1 MPLNVLLAGGAD
13 TPMLQAFAQATQAV
27 AAGGDVFVTP
37 GPFRRAHEIDEVRAM
52 SQKHGIG
59 LIVPTIDD
67 DLPLWAALSGSFAA
81 AGTHVAVSSASTVAM
96 CHDRHLTCRSLAL
109 MGIPAAATWLP
120 AQVTTDLPLPLM
132 VLSRNPRAGAEP
144 VRVSSVQELDFC
156 LSHRPDAIVQ
166 AALDGPEFEVD
177 VCCDLKGRLI
187 SVTPTEYAELAVC
200 VTSAVQLV
208 GPATIYGTLA
218 GDRPVVRAIS
228 PRLSTTM
235 DLTQGAAARV
245 PTALVEM
252 ALVRR
257 TQLGMYGGLAA
268 VMGAVA

>member
-13 TPMLQAFAQATQAV
+13 STMRQAFAQAAQDV
-27 AAGGDVFVTP
+27 AAGGDVLVTP

-52 SQKHGIG
+52 AHKHGIG

-67 DLPLWAALSGSFAA
+67 DLPLWAALAGGFAA
-81 AGTHVAVSSASTVAM
+81 AGIHVAVSSASTVAM
-96 CHDRHLTCRSLAL
+96 CHDRHLTCRSLNL

-120 AQVTTDLPLPLM
+120 AQVTTDLPFPLM
-132 VLSRNPRAGAEP
+132 VVSRNPRTGVLP
-144 VRVSSVQELDFC
+144 VRVSSARELDFC

-166 AALDGPEFEVD
+166 VALDGPEFEVD
-177 VCCDLKGRLI
+177 ICCDLTGHLI
-187 SVTPTEYAELAVC
+187 SVTPTEWAELAVC
-200 VTSAVQLV
+200 VASAVQLV

-218 GDRPVVRAIS
+218 GDRPVVRTIS

-245 PTALVEM
+245 PSALVEM